1 MFAAALA
8 TPSAPPAL
16 TDDIDSRLSDDE
28 LRRIV
33 RLVYERSGITL
44 HAGKKALIV
53 ARLQKR
59 LRAGGYSTFSEYLK
73 AVDADPSGA
82 ELGALL
88 DAITTNHTSFFREE
102 QHFRVL
108 ESHVLPTLTG
118 RAGPIRVWSAAC
130 STGEEPTTLA
140 VTMLEAGADRGRV
153 RLLASDLSSRALATA
168 RAGVYRMDR
177 VAGIPMDLLRRY
189 FERGLHA
196 QEGLARVAPAVRRA
210 IEYRQLNLLEI
221 GDLGERFDVI
231 FCRNV
236 MIYFD
241 RDVQQRVVSM
251 LERHLAP
258 GGYLFISHS
267 ESLNGI
273 AHQLRWVAPAVYRRA
288 QS

>member
-1 MFAAALA
+1 MVTALGTAPGGPAAFDVEARI
-8 TPSAPPAL
+8 SG
-16 TDDIDSRLSDDE
+16 DE
-28 LRRIV
+28 LDRVV
-33 RLVYERSGITL
+33 RLVYQRSGITL

-59 LRAGGYSTFSEYLK
+59 VRAGGHATFSDYLD
-73 AVDADPSGA
+73 AVESDASGA
-82 ELGALL
+82 ALGVLL
-88 DAITTNHTSFFREE
+88 DSIATNHTSFFREE
-102 QHFRVL
+102 EHFRL
-108 ESHVLPTLTG
+108 LRSRVLPPLIA
-118 RAGPIRVWSAAC
+118 RWQPIRVWSAAC
-130 STGEEPTTLA
+130 ATGEEPATIA
-140 VTMLEAGADRGRV
+140 VTLFEAAVDRSRV
-153 RLLASDLSSRALATA
+153 RILASDLSGKALGVA

-177 VAGIPMDLLRRY
+177 VAAVPQDLLRKY
-189 FERGLHA
+189 FERGMRE

-258 GGYLFISHS
+258 GGHLFISHS

-273 AHQLRWVAPAVYRRA
+273 AHRLRWTAPAVYRRIEP
-288 QS
+288 